1 MLNREKPIYR
11 SVDWSKSK
19 EEKPFQSLHREKQ
32 GEKNSQIV
40 MENNL
45 DLKLLDDVDDT
56 RVRKS
61 ILSKKADFKHD
72 PEEDKVFY
80 SRRNSISI
88 TVPTA
93 KNS

>member
-1 MLNREKPIYR
+1 MFNREKPIYR

-19 EEKPFQSLHREKQ
+19 EEKPFQSLHREQQ
-32 GEKNSQIV
+32 GETNSQTV
-40 MENNL
+40 MENNS
-45 DLKLLDDVDDT
+45 DLKHVDVDDT

-61 ILSKKADFKHD
+61 ILSKKADFKHET
-72 PEEDKVFY
+72 EEDKVLN

-88 TVPTA
+88 TIPTA